1 MKVRA
6 NNLNQ
11 KHIKQIIKR
20 CNNVM
25 RASIDRNT
33 RSSSEPVLDALIYQR
48 ILPHI
53 DERAG
58 AHSIQTVTCYKELA
72 LTRAYQQI
80 KYHSTHAYLA
90 EGSTE

>member
-1 MKVRA
+1 
-6 NNLNQ
+6 
-11 KHIKQIIKR
+11 
-20 CNNVM
+20 M
-25 RASIDRNT
+25 RASIGRNT
-33 RSSSEPVLDALIYQR
+33 CSSSVPVLHVLIYQR

-58 AHSIQTVTCYKELA
+58 AQSIQTVTCYKALA
-72 LTRAYQQI
+72 LTRTYQQT